1 MNAPLE
7 CEADAAVHLL
17 TRPRVRDGLLERSV
31 GEPREAGERD
41 DAPRLEPRRIKRQR
55 PLDAAQRAGTVYQ

>member
-31 GEPREAGERD
+31 GEAGERD